1 MTRQEIENLGQA
13 MLTEHGLHD
22 WCVLG
27 VYEEDDTGCGDEDD
41 IGSAYGRTFF
51 EEKLIWVDMKC
62 ADDSAFVREILLHE
76 IAHALIGER
85 EGCARRSWQVAD
97 ATRRDASQQKVCPH
111 NRYRGEKVM
120 LCSANGRAIST
131 TRNFRSRSARSGAG
145 DMSQRR
151 D

>member
-85 EGCARRSWQVAD
+85 EGCARRCVRTIGTGA
-97 ATRRDASQQKVCPH
+97 RRS
-111 NRYRGEKVM
+111 
-120 LCSANGRAIST
+120 CSARPTGG
-131 TRNFRSRSARSGAG
+131 RSARREISGQG
-145 DMSQRR
+145 PR
-151 D
+151 DRGQEICPSAETKTVYNINPRMK